1 VAPSDVIFLGPSHGI
16 YQGQHF
22 LNDDVIA
29 VVMTWLQAC
38 DQDFFA
44 RVFNKLVSHW
54 EKCLK
59 KSGDNIKIML

>member
-1 VAPSDVIFLGPSHGI
+1 
-16 YQGQHF
+16 

-44 RVFNKLVSHW
+44 TVFNKLVSHW